1 MRIGTIVRLGPV
13 SEGAS
18 APSYPEVRDM
28 ALRMESVGLDA
39 IWLYDHLLYR
49 FPDQPT
55 TGVWEGW
62 TVLSALAEAT
72 RRVRLG
78 TVVMCTPFRNPAL
91 LAKMAVTLDSVS
103 GGRFTLGIG
112 AGWHQPEFDA
122 FGVPFDHRGARFD
135 EAVQI
140 IAPLLRD
147 GHVDFRGTYYQA
159 PDCEILPSGPRPG
172 GPPLLIAGK
181 GPRLLRL
188 TAQYA
193 DAWNTAWHAEPS
205 SAEARLAL
213 VRDACAQHGRDP
225 ASLSLTVGVT
235 LAFPDLGA
243 TPRTALS
250 GTPEELADALH
261 GYAALGL
268 SDVIV
273 DVNPYTAA
281 ALDRFAEAVTHFRSR
296 RV

>member
-62 TVLSALAEAT
+62 TVLAALAEAT
-72 RRVRLG
+72 RRVQLG

-91 LAKMAVTLDSVS
+91 LAKMAVTLDAVS

-147 GHVDFRGTYYQA
+147 GH
-159 PDCEILPSGPRPG
+159 
-172 GPPLLIAGK
+172 
-181 GPRLLRL
+181 
-188 TAQYA
+188 
-193 DAWNTAWHAEPS
+193 
-205 SAEARLAL
+205 
-213 VRDACAQHGRDP
+213 
-225 ASLSLTVGVT
+225 
-235 LAFPDLGA
+235 
-243 TPRTALS
+243 
-250 GTPEELADALH
+250 
-261 GYAALGL
+261 
-268 SDVIV
+268 
-273 DVNPYTAA
+273 
-281 ALDRFAEAVTHFRSR
+281 
-296 RV
+296 

>member
-1 MRIGTIVRLGPV
+1 MRIGTIVRLGPL
-13 SEGAS
+13 SEGAT
-18 APSYPEVRDM
+18 APSYPEIREM
-28 ALRMESVGLDA
+28 ALRMESVGLDS

-72 RRVRLG
+72 QRVQLG

-91 LAKMAVTLDSVS
+91 LAKMAVTLDAVS

-112 AGWHQPEFDA
+112 AGWHKPEFDA
-122 FGVPFDHRGARFD
+122 FGAPFDHRGARFD

-140 IAPLLRD
+140 IAPLLRE
-147 GHVDFRGTYYQA
+147 GRVDFRGTYYQA
-159 PDCEILPSGPRPG
+159 PDCEIVPSGPRPG

-193 DAWNTAWHAEPS
+193 DAWNTAWHAEPP
-205 SAEARLAL
+205 SAEARLGL
-213 VRDACAQHGRDP
+213 VRDACAQHGRDL
-225 ASLSLTVGVT
+225 ASLNLTVGVT
-235 LAFPDLGA
+235 LGFPDLGA
-243 TPRTALS
+243 TPATALT
-250 GTPEELADALH
+250 GTPEELAEALH

-273 DVNPYTAA
+273 DINPYTPAS
-281 ALDRFAEAVTHFRSR
+281 LDRFAEAVTQFRSR